1 MKRFAPSPSMVV
13 SLLALVVALSGTAYA
28 AATINGK
35 NIKKGTITSK
45 QVKDKSL
52 IGRDIKDKSLTGADL
67 KDGSVDSADLKDG
80 GVDSAD
86 LKDGSVSAAKLA
98 AGTIVPPPIG
108 TVTSTTSFSPPVG
121 LSYADVPGM
130 SINYTAPAGTTKL
143 ILTFSAECSVEYTA
157 DAQFLAAQI
166 FVNGTAAEPD
176 DSANQFCTVDPL
188 DGYAQVATSQF
199 TRVFTAGP
207 GTHAI
212 KVGAMEA
219 LLANGTLD
227 NMTLTVT
234 PSS

>member
-1 MKRFAPSPSMVV
+1 MKRFTPSPSMVV
-13 SLLALVVALSGTAYA
+13 ACIALCVALSGTAYA
-28 AATINGK
+28 AAKINGK
-35 NIKKGTITSK
+35 NIKKGTITST
-45 QVKDKSL
+45 QIKDKSIL
-52 IGRDIKDKSLTGADL
+52 GKDIKDKTITGADIKDGAVGTADL
-67 KDGSVDSADLKDG
+67 ADQAVDSAKVKDGSLGAGD
-80 GVDSAD
+80 
-86 LKDGSVSAAKLA
+86 LA

-108 TVTSTTSFSPPVG
+108 TVTSTTAFSPPVG
-121 LSYADVPGM
+121 LVYTDVPGM
-130 SINYTAPAGTTKL
+130 ALNYAAPAGTKKL
-143 ILTFSAECSVEYTA
+143 ILTFSAECSVDYTA

-166 FVNGTAAEPD
+166 FVNGSAAEPD

-188 DGYAQVATSQF
+188 DNYAQVATSQF

-219 LLANGTLD
+219 LLSNGTLD